1 MEEETTF
8 KEQGHYFAS
17 PLGQNPINC
26 NQAQDRRSAT
36 AKSQQKDTLRNKM
49 AAKTTFM
56 IVFAF
61 AFCWLPYTLLSMTAS
76 VCKACNVKIP
86 YQVFDIFLMMGYFN
100 STINPLLYSFRTPRF
115 VKAFRGMIRNKCKIC
130 QNGKK
135 NRCLPRSDNAPLAVL
150 SFTNLGLR
158 EIRGLT
164 WELNVEN
171 AELTF
176 SQ

>member
-1 MEEETTF
+1 MENTEEETTF
-8 KEQGHYFAS
+8 EEQGHSFAS
-17 PLGQNPINC
+17 PLGQNPFNC

-36 AKSQQKDTLRNKM
+36 AISQQKDTLRNNM

-61 AFCWLPYTLLSMTAS
+61 AFCWLPYTLLSMTVS
-76 VCKACNVKIP
+76 VCKACYFKIP

-115 VKAFRGMIRNKCKIC
+115 KKAFKGMIRNKCKIC
-130 QNGKK
+130 KNGEKK
-135 NRCLPRSDNAPLAVL
+135 RCLPRSDNSPLAVL
-150 SFTNLGLR
+150 SFTNLGVR

-164 WELNVEN
+164 
-171 AELTF
+171 
-176 SQ
+176 